1 MSKQLDEK
9 STREQLIDKQLRAAG
24 WIKKYIKEEVNSISK
39 KDFDLINKKSLVHDE
54 DIMPMIGT
62 IEHPIIVKKIKNLRL
77 KMLHLLSFQKQ
88 MFQIFLLNFY

>member
-9 STREQLIDKQLRAAG
+9 STREQLINKQLRAAG